1 MKQYD
6 KIFIPVRVG
15 KFGVYNNG
23 SFETRAEEQLNVI
36 VLTKEELTKIIVD
49 ALFESKDITV
59 EEFFENLNNK
69 R

>member
-6 KIFIPVRVG
+6 KIFIPLNEDIARFLEGIDTV
-15 KFGVYNNG
+15 
-23 SFETRAEEQLNVI
+23 EEQSNMI
-36 VLTKEELTKIIVD
+36 VLTKEEFTKIVIS